1 MLSLAFLETLLIAL
15 RFLVILVVVVDLEL
29 LLLEEVVILAYSRKI
44 VNKR

>member
-1 MLSLAFLETLLIAL
+1 VLSLAFLETLLIAL